1 MNDIPKI
8 LQKNPQFLP
17 NLENMIRN
25 LIIISEFVIVLKLKK
40 IAFDFFSILIKILNY
55 LLKLKIEQNL
65 KSWCIMLLKNILNHI
80 HFEYGRIQMNIS
92 DSIKIITII
101 IDDLIST
108 DLKDLDTISFLSSIR
123 KIYIIF

>member
-8 LQKNPQFLP
+8 LQKNLQFIP

-25 LIIISEFVIVLKLKK
+25 LIIISEFVIVLKSKK

-55 LLKLKIEQNL
+55 LLKLKIEKNL
-65 KSWCIMLLKNILNHI
+65 RSWCIMLLKNILNHI
-80 HFEYGRIQMNIS
+80 HFEYGRIQMSIS

-108 DLKDLDTISFLSSIR
+108 DLKDLETISFLTSIR
-123 KIYIIF
+123 KIYRII

>member
-8 LQKNPQFLP
+8 LQKNLQFIQ

-25 LIIISEFVIVLKLKK
+25 LIIISEFVIVLKSKK

-55 LLKLKIEQNL
+55 LLKLKIEKNL
-65 KSWCIMLLKNILNHI
+65 RSWCIMLLKNILNHI
-80 HFEYGRIQMNIS
+80 HFEYGRIQMSIS

-108 DLKDLDTISFLSSIR
+108 DLKDLETISFLTSIR
-123 KIYIIF
+123 KIYRII